1 MLNLIAASMVFI
13 GIHVFISS
21 TPLRGLIIARIGA
34 RPYQGGFSLLSAAV
48 LGWMIWAY
56 VNAER
61 QVLWQPS
68 GAVKLV
74 AVVAALSGLW
84 LALTGVMSPNP
95 TTVDQERLLQ
105 SAMPAK
111 GIVRI
116 TRHPF
121 MVGFALW
128 ALAHMLVNGD
138 SASLALFGTF
148 FVLAGLGPWLI
159 DAKKAKAFGAD
170 WLAFAAVTSVIPF
183 AAIIGKRNQFRP
195 DEIGWWRPLAAA
207 AIILALLYF
216 HGRLFG
222 AAII

>member
-1 MLNLIAASMVFI
+1 MLNLIAAGLVFI
-13 GIHVFISS
+13 CIHVFISS

-61 QVLWQPS
+61 IVLWQPS
-68 GAVKLV
+68 GMVRFAAVF
-74 AVVAALSGLW
+74 AALLGLL
-84 LALTGVMSPNP
+84 LAVTGVMSPNP
-95 TTVDQERLLQ
+95 TTVDQEGLLK
-105 SAMPAK
+105 SKTPAK

-138 SASLALFGTF
+138 SASLAFFGAF

-159 DAKKAKAFGAD
+159 DAKKARAFGAD
-170 WLAFAAVTSVIPF
+170 WPAFAAVTSVIPF

-207 AIILALLYF
+207 AIVLALVIF
-216 HGRLFG
+216 HGSLFG
-222 AAII
+222 AAIL